1 MENLVDWL
9 LKVIF
14 EGLVKEAIR
23 GYTSSSLTEEDN
35 DFVRLKTWYL
45 FIENM
50 EILIQE
56 RK

>member
-1 MENLVDWL
+1 MDWL